1 MSDSRNI
8 TGTVQIDQSSQE
20 AVAFK
25 LMEKI
30 GYAEAAKVDQY
41 DRKYWLTLYRQC
53 HKATKGNLLE
63 SILKQ
68 E

>member
-1 MSDSRNI
+1 MADNSMRI
-8 TGTVQIDQSSQE
+8 TGPVKIDQTSQE

-25 LMEKI
+25 LMDLISSRESV
-30 GYAEAAKVDQY
+30 EVT

-53 HKATKGNLLE
+53 YKATNGNSLE

-68 E
+68 D